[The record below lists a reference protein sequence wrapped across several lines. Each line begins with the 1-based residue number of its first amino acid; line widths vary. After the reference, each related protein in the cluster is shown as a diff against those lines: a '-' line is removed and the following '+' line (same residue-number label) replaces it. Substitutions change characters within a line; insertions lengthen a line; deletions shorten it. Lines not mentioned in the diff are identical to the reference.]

1 MKPSSFTETA
11 FMQTTD
17 GPYRAQQDHDG
28 KTGRDGPNEDI
39 AQAIEELAKLYRD
52 ALHKNKFQRESYQK
66 VANIVRSEFYTGV
79 SQRGFGDEADQTFAG
94 VDVPYRIESGKQAQE
109 VKGIGAQM
117 AERVSLPSLRAR
129 HAVRISLTLCH

>member
-1 MKPSSFTETA
+1 MKTLRVQRRRVEPCERLHVVRPTKRETRRVSPIVHEQSSFIYTT
-11 FMQTTD
+11 FTQTTD

-66 VANIVRSEFYTGV
+66 VANIVRSE
-79 SQRGFGDEADQTFAG
+79 
-94 VDVPYRIESGKQAQE
+94 
-109 VKGIGAQM
+109 
-117 AERVSLPSLRAR
+117 
-129 HAVRISLTLCH
+129 C